1 MGNYFLDSYVYVNI
15 LNFSKIKRKKMKEL
29 TKTEEILLLAIW
41 RLKDDAYGVKIR
53 RYVSQIIG
61 KEFTYG
67 NLYSALSQLSKK
79 KYVKKTVGEPTPD
92 RRGRRKIFYTVSG
105 TGIKALKAAR
115 KMNQK
120 MWEDIAGYA
129 FD

>member
-1 MGNYFLDSYVYVNI
+1 
-15 LNFSKIKRKKMKEL
+15 MKEL
-29 TKTEEILLLAIW
+29 TKIEEILLLAIW

-53 RYVSQIIG
+53 QYVSQIIG

-79 KYVKKTVGEPTPD
+79 KYVKKAIGEPTAD
-92 RRGRRKIFYTVSG
+92 RRGRRKIYYTVSPAG
-105 TGIKALKAAR
+105 VIALKTAR
-115 KMNQK
+115 EMNQK
-120 MWEDIAGYA
+120 MWEGVSDYA

>member
-1 MGNYFLDSYVYVNI
+1 
-15 LNFSKIKRKKMKEL
+15 MKEL
-29 TKTEEILLLAIW
+29 TKIEEILLLAIW

-53 RYVSQIIG
+53 QYVSQIIG

-79 KYVKKTVGEPTPD
+79 KYVKKAMGEPTAD
-92 RRGRRKIFYTVSG
+92 RRGRRKIYYTVSSAG
-105 TGIKALKAAR
+105 VKALRTAR
-115 KMNQK
+115 EMNQK
-120 MWEDIAGYA
+120 MWEGVSDYA

>member
-1 MGNYFLDSYVYVNI
+1 ME
-15 LNFSKIKRKKMKEL
+15 KRMKEL
-29 TKTEEILLLAIW
+29 TKIEEILLLAIW

-53 RYVSQIIG
+53 QYVSQIIG

-79 KYVKKTVGEPTPD
+79 KYVKKAMGEPTAD
-92 RRGRRKIFYTVSG
+92 RRGRRKIYYTVSPAG
-105 TGIKALKAAR
+105 VKALRTAR
-115 KMNQK
+115 EMNQK
-120 MWEDIAGYA
+120 MWEGVSDYA